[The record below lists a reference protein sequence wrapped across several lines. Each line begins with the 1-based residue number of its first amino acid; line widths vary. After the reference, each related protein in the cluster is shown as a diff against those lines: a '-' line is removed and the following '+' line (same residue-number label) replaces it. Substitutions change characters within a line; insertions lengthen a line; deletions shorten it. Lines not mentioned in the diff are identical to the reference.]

1 MNPLYVFTIFVLPCF
16 FGGLG
21 AVLRCAMTKKISA
34 SHNSR
39 IPVATLFINCLAS
52 FTLGVVANVFMVAV
66 SIFGANFVYLMI
78 LGFLGGFSTFSTA
91 IFEGVDLIQ
100 KKAHKR
106 WHFSTLC
113 GAYCAIFVC
122 FYWLCCFANFVIS
135 NILVFKS

>member
-1 MNPLYVFTIFVLPCF
+1 MMNSLYIFMVFVLPCF

-34 SHNSR
+34 SHDSR

-100 KKAHKR
+100 RKR
-106 WHFSTLC
+106 IKDGVFL
-113 GAYCAIFVC
+113 
-122 FYWLCCFANFVIS
+122 LFAELIVPFFAASVGYIVSQILLLYVI
-135 NILVFKS
+135 

>member
-1 MNPLYVFTIFVLPCF
+1 MMNPLYVFTIFVLPCF

-100 KKAHKR
+100 RKR
-106 WHFSTLC
+106 MKDGIFLLC
-113 GAYCAIFVC
+113 AELIAPFLSASVGYVA
-122 FYWLCCFANFVIS
+122 S
-135 NILVFKS
+135 QILLMHMI

>member
-1 MNPLYVFTIFVLPCF
+1 VMNPLYVFTIFVLPCF

-34 SHNSR
+34 SHNIR

-100 KKAHKR
+100 KKRIKDGV
-106 WHFSTLC
+106 FLLC
-113 GAYCAIFVC
+113 AELIAPFLSASIGYVALQILLFQIF
-122 FYWLCCFANFVIS
+122 
-135 NILVFKS
+135 

>member
-1 MNPLYVFTIFVLPCF
+1 MMNLLYVFTIFVLPCF

-100 KKAHKR
+100 KKRIKDGI
-106 WHFSTLC
+106 FLLC
-113 GAYCAIFVC
+113 AELIAPFLSASIGYVALQILLFQIF
-122 FYWLCCFANFVIS
+122 
-135 NILVFKS
+135 

>member
-1 MNPLYVFTIFVLPCF
+1 MMNPLYVFTIFVLPCF

-66 SIFGANFVYLMI
+66 SIFGANFAYLMI

-100 KKAHKR
+100 KKRIKDGI
-106 WHFSTLC
+106 FLLC
-113 GAYCAIFVC
+113 AELIAPFLSASVGYVALQILLFQIF
-122 FYWLCCFANFVIS
+122 
-135 NILVFKS
+135 

>member
-1 MNPLYVFTIFVLPCF
+1 MMNPLYVFTIFVLPCF

-34 SHNSR
+34 SHDSR

-52 FTLGVVANVFMVAV
+52 FALGVVSNVFMAAV
-66 SIFGANFVYLMI
+66 TIFGANFVYLMI

-100 KKAHKR
+100 RKR
-106 WHFSTLC
+106 IEDGIFLLC
-113 GAYCAIFVC
+113 SELIAPFLSASIGYVALQILLFQIF
-122 FYWLCCFANFVIS
+122 
-135 NILVFKS
+135 